1 MTEVATVAVRARGS
15 GDDHTADFGF
25 VARVPYHR
33 TELVDSVS
41 ELAVISVRT
50 SSRLLPLVAE
60 LRLRHPLTVYL
71 KLQCISLSFRR
82 HTHLL
87 SYRVGTEL
95 TRLTTRTAISMAH
108 HLEISRRADGDA
120 LRQRVSLR
128 IAPPPRLATEIG
140 DLLAVTDVRRRDGGG
155 RRRSGDV
162 DELEEIDVLLAKR
175 VVLAAER
182 VELRH
187 QRLEAGEANLVVLIE
202 LVVLEDETRLAEA
215 VLGGDVDAKGRRGGG
230 VRRRR
235 REGERVGKLRFR
247 REDRVVERGEARG
260 EIFLVL
266 FGDAFVRLR

>member
-1 MTEVATVAVRARGS
+1 M
-15 GDDHTADFGF
+15 
-25 VARVPYHR
+25 
-33 TELVDSVS
+33 S
-41 ELAVISVRT
+41 E
-50 SSRLLPLVAE
+50 
-60 LRLRHPLTVYL
+60 
-71 KLQCISLSFRR
+71 K
-82 HTHLL
+82 
-87 SYRVGTEL
+87 YRVGTEL
-95 TRLTTRTAISMAH
+95 TRLTTRITISMASLVH

-140 DLLAVTDVRRRDGGG
+140 DLLAVTDMRRRDGGG

-187 QRLEAGEANLVVLIE
+187 QGLEAGEANLVVLVE

-266 FGDAFVRLR
+266 FGDALVRLRR